1 MDPVISESDIV
12 YTFLHCLMRDE
23 QDLRAMKEGRE
34 GGKEREGGRER
45 GKGEV
50 GREVER
56 EIDREMVMTH
66 EGGSGKEGWIGGKKI
81 SCHTSLYR
89 GTDSS

>member
-34 GGKEREGGRER
+34 GGSKGGRWGGRE
-45 GKGEV
+45 GE
-50 GREVER
+50 EIER

-66 EGGSGKEGWIGGKKI
+66 EGGSGEGRMDRWKKDFL
-81 SCHTSLYR
+81 SHFSLQR
-89 GTDSS
+89 NR

>member
-34 GGKEREGGRER
+34 GGREREGRREGEREGGGRER
-45 GKGEV
+45 S
-50 GREVER
+50 REGNR
-56 EIDREMVMTH
+56 
-66 EGGSGKEGWIGGKKI
+66 
-81 SCHTSLYR
+81 
-89 GTDSS
+89 

>member
-34 GGKEREGGRER
+34 GGSKEGRWGGREGGR
-45 GKGEV
+45 G
-50 GREVER
+50 
-56 EIDREMVMTH
+56 DRE
-66 EGGSGKEGWIGGKKI
+66 GN
-81 SCHTSLYR
+81 R
-89 GTDSS
+89 